1 MEAPAGRVER
11 LMTLSEA
18 EFIRSIAALLP
29 PGSAVENGCA
39 VATLGTG
46 RVTITYEPLT
56 SLRLGQ
62 SLVLPRARVVLA
74 FGQTTAA
81 EREAF
86 LARFDL
92 AFQRGGG

>member
-1 MEAPAGRVER
+1 MEVPPSRVER

-39 VATLGTG
+39 VATLGSG

-62 SLVLPRARVVLA
+62 SLQLPRARIVLA
-74 FGQTTAA
+74 FEEAVAA